1 MGNSNILESAHN
13 RCNSFK
19 ALSLDSLKN
28 EDVSDLSQSDHA
40 NGDDNDNEGEEIE
53 VSFSNKST
61 SIDLHFTDTDDS
73 ASELEYDDNLTPF
86 NSLERSSVV
95 EEETPKIIEQVADQ
109 VISFFKVK
117 RPVRFIDKESKE
129 DEISYE
135 ESEMRLIIL
144 MTVTAI
150 ILLLVSTSLAAFVI
164 LPMFNKDIL
173 KTSWDSTIPNSA
185 ETSFPTF
192 NVIVIDRHGNL
203 ESLQLQ
209 NQSTLKESYKMKLPK
224 SKIIEWDMLLSKE
237 GYFVFAEQGDVYVI
251 KSKGVKTDKGKK
263 LITKISSNGHHRVI
277 KGTELPERFTSVDTT
292 SFRLGNSFWIV
303 GQPDLYKL
311 GTFVLEHRVESW
323 IFSIDK
329 QRWFKGPFSFDDSV
343 QWRDSCGVPLN
354 RTFGLILH
362 RTLEP
367 AQCIGY
373 HLFNFGDVFVFTNNS
388 CFLDIL
394 YNVQHIMPPS
404 CTLVVEKNGSM

>member
-1 MGNSNILESAHN
+1 MASLQDDFESN
-13 RCNSFK
+13 
-19 ALSLDSLKN
+19 LDSLKN

-53 VSFSNKST
+53 DSFSNKST

-263 LITKISSNGHHRVI
+263 LITKISSNGYHRVI
-277 KGTELPERFTSVDTT
+277 KGTELPKRFISVDTT

-303 GQPDLYKL
+303 GQPDLFSL
-311 GTFVLEHRVESW
+311 NTFVWDISVESW
-323 IFSIDK
+323 VFSIDK
-329 QRWFKGPFSFDDSV
+329 QRWFKGPFSFESSL
-343 QWRDSCGVPLN
+343 QWRDPCGVPLN

-362 RTLEP
+362 KTLEP

-404 CTLVVEKNGSM
+404 CTSVVEKNGSM